1 MGRPDNPSTDDA
13 RLLTALVGENSR
25 VLTLGGIASILAAF
39 IFIAELA
46 AIALAIDSVL
56 RTSSSEAALYY
67 LALFALLAL
76 VRIAVDALSSR
87 MLAKAAEEVK
97 LRTRTRLVDALA
109 EISPVD
115 KRRPHAGE
123 IAALLTS
130 HVDTLGPYLT
140 RYHASRLRAVSVPL
154 FVLAVTA
161 CFSWAATI
169 VLMIAGPL
177 IPVFMALIGGKARI
191 ASEKQL
197 QEVGSMNGALLDRL
211 QGLTTLKLF
220 DAVPRATAAL
230 LEEGNSIRTRTMSV
244 LRIAFLSS
252 AVLELFSALG
262 VAFVAV
268 YVGFNLLGHVSFG
281 AYGELTL
288 SAGLFVLM
296 IAPEYFRPLRDFAAA
311 YHERAAALAACR
323 EIGNLLDGDW
333 IALPQRTKSRE
344 PLHSLR
350 AVQAK
355 LTISGKTIIPAFG
368 LSIERGEHVALIGE
382 SGSGKSMLLALFG
395 RLLAPSEGKILVN
408 ESADANCDVAWL
420 GQRPA
425 FLQGSLASNLA
436 LYRSEPVQTE
446 LASAI
451 SLANAESVVE
461 KFSRGYHEIIRE
473 NAANVS
479 GGEAQRLAIARL
491 ALSRAGLILADE
503 PTEHLD
509 DETAQAVIDGLFSLA
524 QGRTLIVATHDPRI
538 VKRVSRIVEVEKLAG
553 GHNGA
558 AA

>member
-76 VRIAVDALSSR
+76 VRIAVDAVSTR

-109 EISPVD
+109 EISPLD

-140 RYHASRLRAVSVPL
+140 RYHASRLRAAIVPL

-177 IPVFMALIGGKARI
+177 IPVFMALIGGKARS

-220 DAVPRATAAL
+220 DAVPHATAAL
-230 LEEGNSIRTRTMSV
+230 LEEGNAIRVRTMSV

-311 YHERAAALAACR
+311 YHERAAALAACH
-323 EIGNLLDGDW
+323 EIRNLLDGDW
-333 IALPQRTKSRE
+333 IQLPPLTSDRE

-350 AVQAK
+350 AVHAK

-408 ESADANCDVAWL
+408 ENADANCDVAWL

-436 LYRSEPVQTE
+436 LYRSEPVQAE

-461 KFSRGYHEIIRE
+461 KFSRGYHEIVRE

-538 VKRVSRIVEVEKLAG
+538 MKRVSRIVDVEKLAG
-553 GHNGA
+553 GYSGA

>member
-1 MGRPDNPSTDDA
+1 MNRPEKPSTDDA
-13 RLLTALVGENSR
+13 RLLTTLVGENSR
-25 VLTLGGIASILAAF
+25 ALTLGGMASILAAF
-39 IFIAELA
+39 LFIAELA

-56 RTSSSEAALYY
+56 RTSSSEAALHY
-67 LALFALLAL
+67 LALFMLLAL
-76 VRIAVDALSSR
+76 VRIAADGLSSHV
-87 MLAKAAEEVK
+87 LAKAAEAVK

-123 IAALLTS
+123 IASLITS
-130 HVDTLGPYLT
+130 HVEALGPYLT
-140 RYHASRLRAVSVPL
+140 RYHAARLRAAIVPL

-169 VLMIAGPL
+169 VLMVAGPL

-211 QGLTTLKLF
+211 QSLTTLKLF
-220 DAVPRATAAL
+220 DAVPRAAATL
-230 LEEGNSIRTRTMSV
+230 LKEGNSIRTRTMTV

-323 EIGNLLDGDW
+323 EIGSLLEGNW
-333 IALPQRTKSRE
+333 IALPQRTKNFE
-344 PLHSLR
+344 PLRSLQ
-350 AVQAK
+350 AAQAK

-368 LSIERGEHVALIGE
+368 LCIERGEHVALIGQ

-395 RLLAPSEGKILVN
+395 RLIAPTEGKILVN
-408 ESADANCDVAWL
+408 NDAETNCDVAWL

-425 FLQGSLASNLA
+425 FLQGSLASNLC
-436 LYRSEPVQTE
+436 LYRSEPAQAE
-446 LASAI
+446 FASAI
-451 SLANAESVVE
+451 RLANAQRVVE

-491 ALSRAGLILADE
+491 ALSHADLILADE

-509 DETAQAVIDGLFSLA
+509 DETAQAVIDGMFSLA
-524 QGRTLIVATHDPRI
+524 LGRTLIVATHDPRI
-538 VKRVSRIVEVEKLAG
+538 VKRAGRIIDVATLAG

>member
-1 MGRPDNPSTDDA
+1 VNRPDNPSTDDA

-25 VLTLGGIASILAAF
+25 ALTIGGIASVLAAF

-211 QGLTTLKLF
+211 QGLTTMKLF
-220 DAVPRATAAL
+220 DAVPRATATL
-230 LEEGNSIRTRTMSV
+230 LEEGNAIRVRTMSV

-408 ESADANCDVAWL
+408 ENADANCDVAWL

-436 LYRSEPVQTE
+436 LYRSEPVQAE

-461 KFSRGYHEIIRE
+461 KFSRGYHEIVRE

-538 VKRVSRIVEVEKLAG
+538 MKRVSRVIDVAKLTG
-553 GHNGA
+553 YSGA

>member
-1 MGRPDNPSTDDA
+1 MDRPDNPSTDDA
-13 RLLTALVGENSR
+13 RLLTELVGENSR
-25 VLTLGGIASILAAF
+25 AIKLGGIASVLAAF
-39 IFIAELA
+39 IFVCELA
-46 AIALAIDSVL
+46 AVALALDSVL
-56 RTSSSEAALYY
+56 RTSSSEAALRY
-67 LALFALLAL
+67 LGLFALLAL
-76 VRIAVDALSSR
+76 IRIAIDGASFRL
-87 MLAKAAEEVK
+87 LAKAAEAVK
-97 LRTRTRLVDALA
+97 LRTRTRLADALA
-109 EISPVD
+109 AISPAD

-123 IAALLTS
+123 IATLLTS
-130 HVDTLGPYLT
+130 HVEALGPYLT
-140 RYHASRLRAVSVPL
+140 RYHASRLRAASVPL

-161 CFSWAATI
+161 CFSWAATL
-169 VLMIAGPL
+169 VLLVTGPL

-220 DAVPRATAAL
+220 DAVPRATTAL
-230 LEEGNSIRTRTMSV
+230 LEDGNSIRTRTMSV
-244 LRIAFLSS
+244 LRIAFISS

-288 SAGLFVLM
+288 FSGLLVLM
-296 IAPEYFRPLRDFAAA
+296 IAPEFFRPLRDFAAA

-323 EIGNLLDGDW
+323 EIRNLLDGDW
-333 IALPQRTKSRE
+333 IRLPPSTRRLQ
-344 PLHSLR
+344 PLRSLR
-350 AVQAK
+350 AAQAK
-355 LTISGKTIIPAFG
+355 LTISGRTIIPPFD
-368 LSIERGEHVALIGE
+368 LSVERGEHVALTGP

-395 RLLAPSEGKILVN
+395 RLLAPTDGKILVN
-408 ESADANCDVAWL
+408 AEADAGCDVAWL

-425 FLQGSLASNLA
+425 FLQGSLASNLS
-436 LYRSEPVQTE
+436 LYRSEPAHEE
-446 LASAI
+446 LLSAI
-451 SLANAESVVE
+451 KLANAEGVVA
-461 KFSRGYHEIIRE
+461 KLSRGFREILRE

-479 GGEAQRLAIARL
+479 GGEAQRLAVARL

-509 DETAQAVIDGLFSLA
+509 EETAQTVIDGLFSLA

-538 VKRVSRIVEVEKLAG
+538 MQRVGRVIDVGTLAG
-553 GHNGA
+553 SSGA

>member
-1 MGRPDNPSTDDA
+1 MNRPENPSTDDA

-25 VLTLGGIASILAAF
+25 ALTLGGMASILAAF
-39 IFIAELA
+39 LFIAELA

-56 RTSSSEAALYY
+56 RISSSEDALHY
-67 LALFALLAL
+67 LALFMLLAL
-76 VRIAVDALSSR
+76 VRIAAEGLSSHV
-87 MLAKAAEEVK
+87 LATAAEAVK
-97 LRTRTRLVDALA
+97 LRTRTRLVDALT

-123 IAALLTS
+123 IASLITS
-130 HVDTLGPYLT
+130 HVEALGPYLT
-140 RYHASRLRAVSVPL
+140 RYHAARLRAAIVPL

-169 VLMIAGPL
+169 VLMVAGPL

-220 DAVPRATAAL
+220 DAVPRAAATL
-230 LEEGNSIRTRTMSV
+230 LKEGNSIRTRTMTV
-244 LRIAFLSS
+244 LQIAFLSS

-323 EIGNLLDGDW
+323 EIGSLLEGNW
-333 IALPQRTKSRE
+333 IALPQRTRNLE
-344 PLHSLR
+344 PLRSLH
-350 AVQAK
+350 AAQAK

-368 LSIERGEHVALIGE
+368 LCIERGERVALIGQ

-395 RLLAPSEGKILVN
+395 RLIAPTEGKILVN
-408 ESADANCDVAWL
+408 HDAETNCDVAWL

-425 FLQGSLASNLA
+425 FLQGSLASNLC
-436 LYRSEPVQTE
+436 LYRSEPAQAE

-451 SLANAESVVE
+451 RLANAQRVVE

-491 ALSRAGLILADE
+491 ALSHADLILADE

-509 DETAQAVIDGLFSLA
+509 DETAQAVIDGMFSLA

-538 VKRVSRIVEVEKLAG
+538 VKRASRIIDVATLAG